1 MLPKNL
7 RYGSKVES
15 APAKSTRVNIAPQ
28 NGTGNYNLGDTIIV
42 NIPTRR
48 NLVLVPSESYFKYSI
63 EITNPTNGLVEHYRW
78 DSGGAQAI
86 IQKLRIFSGSNLL
99 EDIDAYGML
108 AKMLMDLQVNTPST
122 YGKYNV
128 MAGTRSDIMTTPPAV
143 IASAA
148 GVVNGTP
155 AMDPTNATTLG
166 TTLTAVLNSVL
177 SQQCVPINNGDYI
190 TTVTGGAAPVKSG
203 AYTYCINLIS
213 MLGSLCQNQ
222 YIPLFAMDSAPLRL
236 ELQLVDDI
244 KKMLTSVAGTS
255 TITIS
260 NVEYIA
266 NFIELSDEAVN
277 MIVESLQG
285 EPLQFVL
292 PSWRNYQFSYA
303 LSNSATVNIPIPAK
317 FSSLKSLFIT
327 TRDRFNLPLYCP
339 HSSVVDG
346 LASYQFR
353 LGSTIVPAKAPSS
366 QPEFFAECLKAIASM
381 GDVYHSPSIDKNS
394 YGLNAT
400 VADVA
405 ITDNTLY
412 PHTIKRGLTQSGSFY
427 IGLDLENYANAP
439 KDSIFAG
446 YNSNTDDIYAM
457 LTYGQTVGFVGATRY
472 DAYACFDQVLVCANS
487 TAFVRF

>member
-1 MLPKNL
+1 MLPRNL
-7 RYGSKVES
+7 KYGSRVES

-28 NGTGNYNLGDTIIV
+28 NGTGNYNLGDTITI

-48 NLVLVPSESYFKYSI
+48 NLVLVPSESYLKFNI
-63 EITNPTNGLVEHYRW
+63 QVNNATGAVEYYRW

-86 IQKLRIFSGSNLL
+86 IQKSRIFSGSNLL

-122 YGKYNV
+122 YGKYNI
-128 MAGTRSDIMTTPPAV
+128 MAGTRSDIMTTPTTA
-143 IASAA
+143 IAAA
-148 GVVNGTP
+148 DGTHVNGI
-155 AMDPTNATTLG
+155 AMTATAATSGEL
-166 TTLTAVLNSVL
+166 ANILNSVL
-177 SQQCVPINNGDYI
+177 SQQCVQVNNGDFI
-190 TTVTGGAAPVKSG
+190 AQVANGTSSAVQ
-203 AYTYCINLIS
+203 TYCINLIS
-213 MLGSLCQNQ
+213 MVGSLCQNQ
-222 YIPLFAMDSAPLRL
+222 YIPLFAMDSAPLRV

-244 KKMLTSVAGTS
+244 KKMLSSVAGTS

-260 NVEYIA
+260 NVEYVA

-292 PSWRNYQFSYA
+292 PSWRNYQFTYA
-303 LSNSATVNIPIPAK
+303 LANNAQVNMPIPAK
-317 FSSLKSLFIT
+317 FSSLKSLFVT
-327 TRDRFNLPLYCP
+327 TRDRFNQPLYCP

-353 LGSTIVPAKAPSS
+353 LGSTIVPAKAPST
-366 QPEFFAECLKAIASM
+366 QAEFFAECLKAIASM
-381 GDVYHSPSIDKNS
+381 GDVYHSPSIEKNS

-400 VADVA
+400 VADAA
-405 ITDNTLY
+405 IADNTLY

-427 IGLDLENYANAP
+427 VGLDLENYANAP

-457 LTYGQTVGFVGATRY
+457 LTYGNVGVAGATRY